1 MFYRYIS
8 LLFISTF
15 VISCD
20 AGIMGDLNENKPPRT
35 SLTIDE
41 VRLPEG
47 ERLNSQIS
55 ISWWGDDPDGY
66 IVGYEFFIGENYQNS
81 NEQWIFTTRTDST
94 FVLPIEEGNR
104 DADVRFTVRAIDN
117 DGAKDPEPPSIVF
130 PIRNSPPNVSFVAT
144 ETPPDTTYRVFS
156 FGFRANDPDGFSNL
170 NRIEFAIN
178 DTLSSNSWKA
188 LEPTTQLLTLRVD
201 DTIPNPVATVFTGRS
216 AISSDITINTINI
229 DGENT
234 FYIRS
239 FDNAG
244 AVSQTISY
252 TWFIKK
258 QTSRILFLNDY
269 AGPGTQT
276 AANLH
281 LGILSD
287 IGISQV
293 DYLNISDGLTIAG
306 RRVPLTQAFPNRSL
320 AAPTIN
326 KMLAEWDHIYWIS
339 DNLDRNIGYAFELTL
354 EFFERGGTMFINIP
368 TKILF
373 EDNVL
378 LQFLPFQRVQTVPQ
392 GQSTFIVA
400 NQALLIPT
408 SEVNNPPVLRFR
420 RNLLASFPVIPLG
433 ETIELFEAPFRVR
446 NAIGITSDYNGPKV
460 ISAMNPDQSILYFGI
475 ELSEFTADSD
485 LDRLVEFVCVETLG
499 FRQ

>member
-1 MFYRYIS
+1 
-8 LLFISTF
+8 
-15 VISCD
+15 
-20 AGIMGDLNENKPPRT
+20 MGDLNENKPPRT
-35 SLTIDE
+35 SFTIDE

-66 IVGYEFFIGENYQNS
+66 IVGYEIYIGDDYQNPAA
-81 NEQWIFTTRTDST
+81 QWTFTTKTDST

-130 PIRNSPPNVSFVAT
+130 PIRNSPPNVNFVST
-144 ETPPDTTYRVFS
+144 EIPPDTTYRVFS

-178 DTLSSNSWKA
+178 DTSSTQSWKV

-201 DTIPNPVATVFTGRS
+201 DSLLSPTAIVFTGRS
-216 AISSDITINTINI
+216 AISSDITVSTINI
-229 DGENT
+229 NADNT

-239 FDNAG
+239 IDNAG
-244 AVSQTISY
+244 AVSQTISH

-269 AGPGTQT
+269 AQPGTNV
-276 AANLH
+276 AGNLH
-281 LGILSD
+281 LSVLSE
-287 IGISQV
+287 IGITQV
-293 DYLNISDGLTIAG
+293 DYMNISDGLTAGG
-306 RRVPLTQAFPNRSL
+306 RRVPLTNAFHNRSL

-339 DNLDRNIGYAFELTL
+339 DNLDRNIGYAFEMTL

-392 GQSTFIVA
+392 GQSTFIIA
-400 NQALLIPT
+400 NQALIIPT
-408 SEVNNPPVLRFR
+408 SEVNNPPILRFR
-420 RNLLASFPVIPLG
+420 RNLLATYPVIPLG

-460 ISAMNPDQSILYFGI
+460 ISAMNPNQSILYFGI

-485 LDRLVEFVCVETLG
+485 LGRLLEFFCIETLG
-499 FRQ
+499 FQQ

>member
-1 MFYRYIS
+1 MVLRHIV
-8 LLFISTF
+8 LLFSILLI
-15 VISCD
+15 VACD
-20 AGIMGDLNENKPPRT
+20 HGIMGDLNENKPPRT
-35 SLTIDE
+35 SLTVDE

-66 IVGYEFFIGENYQNS
+66 IVGYEIFIGDDYQNPS
-81 NEQWIFTTRTDST
+81 SQWTFTTRTDST
-94 FVLPIEEGNR
+94 FVLPIEKGNR

-117 DGAKDPEPPSIVF
+117 DGAKDPNPPSIVF
-130 PIRNSPPNVSFVAT
+130 PIRNSPPNISFVST

-178 DTLSSNSWKA
+178 DTSNAQSWKT
-188 LEPTTQLLTLRVD
+188 LDPTTQLLTFRVD
-201 DTIPNPVATVFTGRS
+201 DTLPIPVADVFTGRS
-216 AISSDITINTINI
+216 ALNSDIIVNSII
-229 DGENT
+229 VDSDNT
-234 FYIRS
+234 FYLRS

-244 AVSQTISY
+244 AVSPTVSH
-252 TWFIKK
+252 TWHIKK

-269 AGPGTQT
+269 AQPGTNV
-276 AANLH
+276 AGNLH
-281 LGILSD
+281 LDILSD
-287 IGISQV
+287 IGITQV
-293 DYLNISDGLTIAG
+293 DYINISDGLSAGG
-306 RRVPLTQAFPNRSL
+306 RRVPLTFAFPNRSL

-339 DNLDRNIGYAFELTL
+339 DNLDRNIGYAFEMTL

-392 GQSTFIVA
+392 GQSTFIIA
-400 NQALLIPT
+400 NQSLIVPT
-408 SEVNNPPVLRFR
+408 SDVNNPPVLRFR
-420 RNLLASFPVIPLG
+420 RNLLATYPVIPLG

-446 NAIGITSDYNGPKV
+446 NAVGITSDYNGPKV

-475 ELSEFTADSD
+475 ELSEFTADSE
-485 LDRLVEFVCVETLG
+485 LARLLEFVCIETLG
-499 FRQ
+499 FQQ